1 MLGSNERRKNM
12 LRALVRIV
20 LVVVIVAAA
29 AAFLL
34 GYRWGGRSQA
44 TSNEPTARQETAV
57 GTRGDRV
64 DTARERA
71 REAGAE
77 IGEKVAVGAQKA
89 SETLDDAGLTAKV
102 KSKIALDDTLD
113 GSRIQVTTDDRRL
126 TLTGTVINDAQ
137 HRRALDLARE
147 TVGVST
153 VVDHLSVGTRATP

>member
-1 MLGSNERRKNM
+1 M
-12 LRALVRIV
+12 LRALVQII

-29 AAFLL
+29 AAFVL

-44 TSNEPTARQETAV
+44 TSTNEPPARQETAV
-57 GTRGDRV
+57 GTRGERV

-89 SETLDDAGLTAKV
+89 SETLDEAGLTAKV

-113 GSRIQVTTDDRRL
+113 GSRIQVTTDDRRV
-126 TLTGTVINDAQ
+126 TLTGTVITDAQ

>member
-1 MLGSNERRKNM
+1 MF
-12 LRALVRIV
+12 RALVRII
-20 LVVVIVAAA
+20 LVIVIVAAA

-34 GYRWGGRSQA
+34 GYRWGGRTQA
-44 TSNEPTARQETAV
+44 TTTNEPAARQEIPV

-64 DTARERA
+64 DPTRERA

-77 IGEKVAVGAQKA
+77 IGETVAVGAQKA
-89 SETLDDAGLTAKV
+89 GETLGEAGLTAKV

-113 GSRIQVTTDDRRL
+113 GSRIQVATDDSRV

-147 TVGVST
+147 TEGVSA
-153 VVDHLSVGTRATP
+153 VVDHLSVGTRAR

>member
-1 MLGSNERRKNM
+1 MF
-12 LRALVRIV
+12 RALVQII
-20 LVVVIVAAA
+20 LVVVIVVAA

-34 GYRWGGRSQA
+34 GYRWGGGRPEA
-44 TSNEPTARQETAV
+44 TTTSEPAARQETAV

-64 DTARERA
+64 GTTRERA

-89 SETLDDAGLTAKV
+89 SDTLGEAGLTAKV

-113 GSRIQVTTDDRRL
+113 GTRIQVTTNDSRV

-147 TVGVST
+147 TDGVST
-153 VVDHLSVGTRATP
+153 VVDHLSVGTAN